1 MKSLIKLASVAL
13 TFSLVGCA
21 TDQQVKSIDEQL
33 KFAIACPVGF
43 KPSTSYTTVLY
54 STDEEEKEKDAK
66 VTTECVPEDLNKE
79 AEMEWR

>member
-1 MKSLIKLASVAL
+1 MKSLIKLASVAF

-21 TDQQVKSIDEQL
+21 TDQQVKSLDEQL
-33 KFAIACPVGF
+33 KFAVACPVGF
-43 KPSTSYTTVLY
+43 KPKTSYSTVFY
-54 STDEEEKEKDAK
+54 STDKEKKEKDAT